1 MSIAFSFPFA
11 LAAAPSNKVD
21 RLMRLYP
28 SYIVHKS
35 LRLKSKVFVE
45 RIGKSSS
52 TSSTVK
58 SKARFK
64 KSTQAPIC
72 MIDTRSVVRVSPYHH
87 PWIQT
92 INSKL
97 RSSTVA
103 ASMTFTEDDET
114 TLDTRPMK
122 RRKVSS
128 NSDGKESYSMGMRR
142 TVFEGLQEV
151 STSQTLLLGKL
162 YSKKLTLRYR

>member
-11 LAAAPSNKVD
+11 LAAAPSSKVD

-28 SYIVHKS
+28 SYIVQKS
-35 LRLKSKVFVE
+35 LRLKGKVFVQ

-52 TSSTVK
+52 TGSTVLK
-58 SKARFK
+58 LKASFK

-72 MIDTRSVVRVSPYHH
+72 MIDTHSVVRVSPYHH

-92 INSKL
+92 INSNF

-114 TLDTRPMK
+114 TVDARPMK

-128 NSDGKESYSMGMRR
+128 NSDGKESHHMGMRR
-142 TVFEGLQEV
+142 TVVEGL
-151 STSQTLLLGKL
+151 
-162 YSKKLTLRYR
+162 